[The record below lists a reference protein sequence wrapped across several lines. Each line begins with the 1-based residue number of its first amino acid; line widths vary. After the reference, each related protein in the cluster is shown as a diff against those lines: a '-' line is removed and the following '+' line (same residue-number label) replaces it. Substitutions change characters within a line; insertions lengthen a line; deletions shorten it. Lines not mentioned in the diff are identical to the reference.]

1 MTITVY
7 YDMVSLDVYPSVAKR
22 LKLVPGQQLSSI
34 HQAIEVLSQ
43 NATHDT
49 LVQLASQ
56 RNQN

>member
-7 YDMVSLDVYPSVAKR
+7 YDTVSFEVYPSVAKR
-22 LKLVPGQQLSSI
+22 LKLTPGQQLSSI

-43 NATHDT
+43 NATHDV

-56 RNQN
+56 RNLN